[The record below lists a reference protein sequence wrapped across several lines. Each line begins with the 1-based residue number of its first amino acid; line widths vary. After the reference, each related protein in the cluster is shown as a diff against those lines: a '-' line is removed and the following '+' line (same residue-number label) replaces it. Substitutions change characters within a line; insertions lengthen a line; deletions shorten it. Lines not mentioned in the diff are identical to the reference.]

1 MTRASMRSRLLFAL
15 SLVLA
20 ACGSSN
26 EGAGAP
32 ASEGDA
38 TEPGVPF
45 SEQVAVDHIALY
57 QGVKVTLVDEQA
69 VIPVKKLNAPIIP
82 GRPALVRVHAKTLQY
97 RTRVRA
103 AAELR
108 IHVAGRPDF
117 VASDAVKSIV
127 PFDDLEM
134 GSTFNFEVPG
144 DALAPGASLEV
155 VLHDEKATDTTVR
168 YPEAAEESV
177 KLNVGKLAPTLRV
190 KFVPVRYEGDG
201 SGRTP
206 DMSAAAVENYEKTLY
221 KLYPTASVEV
231 MVRDELRWPLQV
243 HADGEGWDT
252 LLDALIETRSDD
264 NAADDVY
271 YIAVFDPAETAHDWC
286 TSGDDYG
293 CVLGIA
299 PQANAR
305 DVYLRVAMITG
316 YSGNEGTLAQ
326 ELGHAMGRAHAPC
339 GGAAAV
345 DPDYPYGRA
354 NIGVFG
360 WDIVDHELVDPGSRV
375 YDFMSYC
382 HPNWVSDYTFGGLY
396 ERMVKVAE
404 TKRTEV
410 PMTGGAGSASSGSS
424 ASDFVRISHVQ
435 PDGSVRPGPKVRA
448 SHVDASSFGSRAIA
462 GLRGGLRI
470 DPVR

>member
-1 MTRASMRSRLLFAL
+1 MTPASMRSRLLFAL
-15 SLVLA
+15 SLVVA

-26 EGAGAP
+26 DGAGAP
-32 ASEGDA
+32 ASEGAA
-38 TEPGVPF
+38 TEPGVAF
-45 SEQVAVDHIALY
+45 AEQVAVDQVAVY
-57 QGVKVTLVDEQA
+57 QGVKVTLVDEREL
-69 VIPVKKLNAPIIP
+69 VKKQNAPLIP

-108 IHVAGRPDF
+108 IHVPGRPDF
-117 VASDAVKSIV
+117 VANDAVKSIV
-127 PFDDLEM
+127 PLDDLEL

-155 VLHDEKATDTTVR
+155 VLHDEQGSDATVR
-168 YPEAAEESV
+168 YPETAEDNVPLS
-177 KLNVGKLAPTLRV
+177 VGKLAPTLRV

-206 DMSAAAVENYEKTLY
+206 DMSAAAVANYEKTLY
-221 KLYPTASVEV
+221 KLYPTSKVEV

-252 LLDALIETRSDD
+252 LLDAIIETRSDD

-271 YIAVFDPAETAHDWC
+271 YIAVFDPAATAHDWC
-286 TSGDDYG
+286 TSGEDYG

-354 NIGVFG
+354 NIGVYG
-360 WDIVDHELVDPGSRV
+360 WDIVDHEIIDPGSRV
-375 YDFMSYC
+375 FDFMSYC
-382 HPNWVSDYTFGGLY
+382 HPNWVSDYTFSGLY

-410 PMTGGAGSASSGSS
+410 PMTGGAGSDTSG
-424 ASDFVRISHVQ
+424 FVRISHVS
-435 PDGSVRPGPKVRA
+435 PDGSVRQGPRVRA
-448 SHVDASSFGSRAIA
+448 SHVDASSFGSRSIA
-462 GLRGGLRI
+462 GLRSGLRI
-470 DPVR
+470 DPAR